1 MRTVAGALSEFGR
14 TPRRAELAAAVLTHF
29 ERAYSLLEQ
38 DRADKLLDQYR
49 SRLCCLGKSI
59 KVIGP
64 AETYQADCI
73 DLDDNGFLLV
83 RDEAGQTRTLSSGEI
98 SIRF

>member
-1 MRTVAGALSEFGR
+1 MR
-14 TPRRAELAAAVLTHF
+14 HF

-38 DRADKLLDQYR
+38 NRADALLDQYR
-49 SRLCCLGKSI
+49 SRLCCLGKPV

-64 AETYQADCI
+64 AETYPADCI
-73 DLDDNGFLLV
+73 GLDDNGFLLV
-83 RDEAGQTRTLSSGEI
+83 RDANGQTRTLSSGEI